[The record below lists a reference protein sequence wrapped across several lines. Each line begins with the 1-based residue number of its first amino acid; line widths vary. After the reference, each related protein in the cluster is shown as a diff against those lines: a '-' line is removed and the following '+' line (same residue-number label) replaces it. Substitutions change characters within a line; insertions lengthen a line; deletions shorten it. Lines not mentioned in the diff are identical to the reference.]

1 MLAFPSCGGALTEA
15 VNSDSDIFPIFSVF
29 ALGFTLTEIFILSTI
44 AKCFLN
50 RYHLF
55 HLSNRKESVIMP
67 ATESEF
73 KGNPMLVL
81 SQGPD
86 DKFPF
91 QFGLKKAKLILE
103 NLEEIKKFVEKNSG
117 PK

>member
-1 MLAFPSCGGALTEA
+1 MG
-15 VNSDSDIFPIFSVF
+15 
-29 ALGFTLTEIFILSTI
+29 
-44 AKCFLN
+44 
-50 RYHLF
+50 
-55 HLSNRKESVIMP
+55 P

-86 DKFPF
+86 DRFPF

-103 NLEEIKKFVEKNSG
+103 HLQEIKAFVEKHDT
-117 PK
+117 K